1 MYVIGCPLAL
11 REPIKREIT
20 MAFRSLSSWGDF
32 SYGASREERL
42 DELAAPILV
51 ETFAYWKKVTPK
63 GAIGPAWGVFR
74 LQDLSPEAISL
85 TLVVDV
91 LRDPL
96 DFRYR
101 FWGTAHVE
109 RKKIDRTGQRTSDE
123 HPQGRG
129 PKVAGEYQT
138 VVERHTPLLFSR
150 LIEFPDGRLP
160 LPQLALRL
168 PLSNDGEQVTGIA
181 SVTYWDEKRLI
192 SGNNR

>member
-1 MYVIGCPLAL
+1 MGSPIN
-11 REPIKREIT
+11 REMT
-20 MAFRSLSSWGDF
+20 MAFRNFSSWGDF
-32 SYGASREERL
+32 IYGSSREERL
-42 DELAAPILV
+42 DELAAPILK
-51 ETFAYWKKVTPK
+51 ETFAYWKKVTPT

-74 LQDLSPEAISL
+74 LQDLTAEAISL

-91 LRDPL
+91 LREPL

-109 RKKIDRTGQRTSDE
+109 RKKIDRTGQKTSDE

-138 VVERHTPLLFSR
+138 VVERRVPLLFSR

-168 PLSNDGEQVTGIA
+168 PLSDDGKLVTGIA
-181 SVTYWDEKRLI
+181 SVTYWDENQLI
-192 SGNNR
+192 GGNGR

>member
-1 MYVIGCPLAL
+1 M
-11 REPIKREIT
+11 PIEGKMI
-20 MAFRSLSSWGDF
+20 MAFRSLNSWGDF
-32 SYGASREERL
+32 TYGASREERL
-42 DELAAPILV
+42 DDLAAPALV
-51 ETFAYWKKVTPK
+51 DTFTYWKKITPA

-91 LRDPL
+91 LREPL

-109 RKKIDRTGQRTSDE
+109 RKKIDRTGQKTSDE

-138 VVERHTPLLFSR
+138 VVERRIPLLFSR

-168 PLSNDGEQVTGIA
+168 PLSDDGNQVTGIA
-181 SVTYWDEKRLI
+181 SVTYWDENQLI
-192 SGNNR
+192 SGNGR